1 MRPHVPETGLTP
13 PTARQA
19 SSSHSHRF
27 QVTHRPARKDALKK
41 LPLYDSHGI
50 WKKKKEEEKHHIT
63 AADWQTSNKTSG
75 GGTDFLHAALTFK
88 STIKIRPQI
97 ASL

>member
-1 MRPHVPETGLTP
+1 MIV
-13 PTARQA
+13 TA
-19 SSSHSHRF
+19 F
-27 QVTHRPARKDALKK
+27 GKEKGGGKK
-41 LPLYDSHGI
+41 Q
-50 WKKKKEEEKHHIT
+50 HIT
-63 AADWQTSNKTSG
+63 AADWQSSNKTSG